1 MFHKFYVV
9 VCVARD
15 FQSNEI
21 ESHVT
26 TLNHKDIAEDLVK
39 AHKAN
44 FGQRIIYCD
53 LTQEE
58 IWVG

>member
-21 ESHVT
+21 ESYVT
-26 TLNHKDIAEDLVK
+26 TLNHKDIAERLVQTYK
-39 AHKAN
+39 KN
-44 FGQRIIYCD
+44 FGNQIVHCG
-53 LTQEE
+53 LTENE